1 MNATFKNG
9 FIFILTV
16 FFSIVTISCSGTNE
30 KQKEVIPLIP
40 MDYWPNKDWRIST
53 PERQGIDSSRLVK
66 MMEYIDKKDKHIDS
80 ITIIRNGYL
89 VADAYFYPYQ
99 KGYKHI
105 IHSCTKSVISA
116 LVGIAIDKGYIL
128 SIDQPVIEFF
138 PDRSFD
144 NLDAN
149 KRAMTLKHLLTM
161 TSGLECRDSY
171 KYKWAG
177 LIELTKSGD
186 WTQHVLDLP
195 MSHPPGEDYEYCN
208 GVSFILSALI
218 QKSTGM
224 RTLDFAYQYLFG
236 PLGIADVSWDASP
249 QGIDVGWGKMWLKP
263 HDMAKFGLL
272 YLNKG
277 RWNGKQIISESWVEA
292 STQGHVRDGEVF
304 DRYGF
309 QWRIDDDGFYMAA
322 GHAGQFI
329 YIVPSKNMVVVFT
342 SILGGMDFFFPYRLL
357 KKYIIPSAVSS
368 EPLPENP
375 EKNAA
380 LSALMAKSA
389 ISNSADQVP
398 AMPELAMK
406 ISGKIYTFDPNVIG
420 LKTLTL
426 FFRQNGSEAEIEWIQ
441 KDPRALLPDKDL
453 RVLLSIGLDNVY
465 RFTGDEENRWARK
478 GGWKTGDTFIFYY
491 QRVGFTLKGLATIK
505 FENNKVLLR
514 FDPFMG
520 PPLKLTG
527 YYPIK

>member
-1 MNATFKNG
+1 MNAKFKYG
-9 FIFILTV
+9 FIFVLIV
-16 FFSIVTISCSGTNE
+16 FVSMFTMFCSTIDV
-30 KQKEVIPLIP
+30 KQKEVIPPVP
-40 MDYWPNKDWRIST
+40 MDYWPTEGWRTST
-53 PERQGIDSSRLVK
+53 PELQGIDSSRLVK
-66 MMEYIDKKDKHIDS
+66 MMEYVQKKDKHIDS

-99 KGYKHI
+99 KDFKHI
-105 IHSCTKSVISA
+105 LHSCTKSVTSA

-161 TSGLECRDSY
+161 SSGLECRDSY
-171 KYKWAG
+171 KYRWAG
-177 LIELTKSGD
+177 LFELIKSDD

-195 MSHPPGEDYEYCN
+195 MSNPPGEEYEYCN
-208 GVSFILSALI
+208 GVSFILSAII

-224 RTLDFAYQYLFG
+224 RTLDFANQYLFS
-236 PLGIADVSWDASP
+236 PLGITDVKWDASP

-277 RWNGKQIISESWVEA
+277 RWNGKQIVSESWVEA
-292 STQGHVRDGEVF
+292 STQGHVKDGEVF

-309 QWRIDDDGFYMAA
+309 QWRIDDNGFYMAA
-322 GHAGQFI
+322 GHGGQFI
-329 YIVPSKNMVVVFT
+329 YIVPEKNLVVVFT

-357 KKYIIPSAVSS
+357 KKYVIPSAVSS
-368 EPLPENP
+368 APLPENP
-375 EKNAA
+375 EKNAS
-380 LSALMAKSA
+380 LSAIIQKNAN
-389 ISNSADQVP
+389 SNSADRVP
-398 AMPELAMK
+398 ALPELAMK
-406 ISGKIYTFDPNVIG
+406 ISGKKYTFDPNDIG

-426 FFRQNGSEAEIEWIQ
+426 IFRQNSSEAEIEWVQ
-441 KDPRALLPDKDL
+441 KDL

-465 RFTGDEENRWARK
+465 RFTGDDENRWARK
-478 GGWKTGDTFIFYY
+478 GGWKTGDKFISYY
-491 QRVGFTLKGLATIK
+491 HRVGFTSKGLATIK
-505 FENNKVLLR
+505 FENNKALLTIDQVMWPTLR
-514 FDPFMG
+514 
-520 PPLKLTG
+520 LTG
-527 YYPIK
+527 FCPTE